1 LNSATSGELNS
12 LRLTINQI
20 ESIID
25 YRNQTGNFHD
35 IYDLLQ
41 ISGFTISDVH
51 SIRNLITVETPKAS
65 TFQKDMQRASYK
77 MGKWISNEGSTEGLS
92 EVWLDRFFEPKN
104 INNMNYDDLMALPNL
119 SPVDVTAVLK
129 KQKRGYINGTWEL
142 KNSPGISYW
151 GYKNLVDF
159 IRFTDRP
166 INEGRYHI
174 RVNSLVRTVPITSNP
189 DDEGNISA
197 FKDTSMPE
205 QFHKI
210 SITSEQ
216 NLKAGLSYH
225 RYMGQPDSIYTL
237 KGFFQAEKYAITN
250 NIQIERI
257 VLGNYTASFGQG
269 VIFETND
276 NFSPRRTGFGFSKR
290 AEGIHG
296 DLTRSSQY
304 VMRGSAVQVSMPKL

>member
-1 LNSATSGELNS
+1 MGFSQKINLNFATIEEMHILD
-12 LRLTINQI
+12 LTINQV
-20 ESIID
+20 ESIMD
-25 YRNQTGNFHD
+25 YRNRSGYITN
-35 IYDLLQ
+35 IYDLLK
-41 ISGFTISDVH
+41 IPGINIGDIH
-51 SIRNLITVETPKAS
+51 SIRNAVTVDIPQSS
-65 TFQKDMQRASYK
+65 TYEKDLQRASYK

-129 KQKRGYINGTWEL
+129 QQERGYINGTWEL

-197 FKDTSMPE
+197 FEDISMHFMTGKGSKR
-205 QFHKI
+205 QRCHK
-210 SITSEQ
+210 
-216 NLKAGLSYH
+216 
-225 RYMGQPDSIYTL
+225 
-237 KGFFQAEKYAITN
+237 
-250 NIQIERI
+250 
-257 VLGNYTASFGQG
+257 TAS
-269 VIFETND
+269 T
-276 NFSPRRTGFGFSKR
+276 
-290 AEGIHG
+290 
-296 DLTRSSQY
+296 
-304 VMRGSAVQVSMPKL
+304 